1 MSFACSF
8 QNACSH
14 NSQERHEQ
22 LKKEFSQAMSASV
35 DNGLRPTINVCD
47 VMYHIDK
54 LKSGKAPGLDSITAE
69 HLWFAHPIVAVL
81 LAILFNA
88 CIKLCYVPMG
98 FAEGVVIPL
107 LKGGALDNT
116 STDSYRRIT
125 LCSVLSKIFEM
136 LLFDFIRDRITS
148 SDLQFGFKKILD
160 VVMLF
165 LQADWL

>member
-1 MSFACSF
+1 MLFFEDLCENLLEKDKDTFWKQWKAKLGKPKPVSVINGQIEPGAIANKFASRF
-8 QNACSH
+8 QTACSH

-22 LKKEFSQAMSASV
+22 LKNEFPLAMSASS
-35 DNGLRPTINVCD
+35 DNGFRPIINVFD
-47 VMYHIDK
+47 VMYMYHINK

-107 LKGGALDNT
+107 LKTAH
-116 STDSYRRIT
+116 
-125 LCSVLSKIFEM
+125 
-136 LLFDFIRDRITS
+136 
-148 SDLQFGFKKILD
+148 
-160 VVMLF
+160 
-165 LQADWL
+165 